1 LSRRTELAARA
12 KLIDKAKDS
21 KAAGDVK
28 RCALRNRAPSKESS
42 LRIETLSRRAKEI
55 DAPRHAW
62 FDTYDFYGRKRDS
75 HFGIPEVMAHINAR
89 SVRET

>member
-1 LSRRTELAARA
+1 
-12 KLIDKAKDS
+12 
-21 KAAGDVK
+21 
-28 RCALRNRAPSKESS
+28 

-62 FDTYDFYGRKRDS
+62 FDTYDFYRRKRDS
-75 HFGIPEVMAHINAR
+75 HFGIPEVMAHINVR